1 MKQDA
6 RVDLLEMKTYA
17 EIDVNE
23 TPIVVLGCGHFFT
36 AETLDHL
43 IGMHDV
49 YVTNKFCQFTGFVD
63 ISGALASKIP
73 QCPDCRCPVR
83 QYVTQRYNRVIN
95 RAVIDELSKRFL
107 VNGQTELRGLENQV
121 DGLEKEFE
129 KSRSDITNY
138 LRLATN
144 GNLVGPATNVAKGI
158 QTRYDAS
165 RRLDKDIR
173 SFLRKVEDRYQP
185 AQKLHEATV
194 HANRVNKSKYLDEAL
209 ASLSIRDTVPPV
221 EREYRV
227 TLGGRMVQIKAEC
240 VVLEDKFRIA
250 GALKSAFSGEIA
262 KLPGGSPDRLTKPFL
277 QICATFIM
285 DCNTKS
291 LPKLAVEASLY
302 FARIAWLYQSSGLSD
317 NSDKEKATEYVKEAR
332 ELLEKALELCK
343 QPFQNVEQLKKAAE
357 ESIKLLR
364 REWYEA
370 VTPEELAAI
379 KQAMVS
385 GLQGIATHS
394 GHWYNCVNGHPFA
407 IGECGMPMEQ
417 ARCPECGA
425 LIGGS
430 NHQAVA
436 GVTRAMDMER

>member
-1 MKQDA
+1 
-6 RVDLLEMKTYA
+6 MKTYA

-23 TPIVVLGCGHFFT
+23 TPIIVLGCGHFFT
-36 AETLDHL
+36 TETLNGL

-49 YVTNKFCQFTGFVD
+49 YVTNKFSQ
-63 ISGALASKIP
+63 
-73 QCPDCRCPVR
+73 
-83 QYVTQRYNRVIN
+83 QYVTQRYNRAIN
-95 RAVIDELSKRFL
+95 RAVINEMSKQFL
-107 VNGQTELRGLENQV
+107 INGRTELRGLENQV
-121 DGLEKEFE
+121 NRLEKEYE
-129 KSRSDITNY
+129 KSRSDVTRSI
-138 LRLATN
+138 RLATN
-144 GNLVGPATNVAKGI
+144 SNLAGLTTNI
-158 QTRYDAS
+158 S
-165 RRLDKDIR
+165 
-173 SFLRKVEDRYQP
+173 SFLRKVTDRHQP

-194 HANRVNKSKYLDEAL
+194 HATRANKSKSLDKAL
-209 ASLSIRDTVPPV
+209 AFLSIWDTVPPV
-221 EREYRV
+221 ERDRRV
-227 TLGGRMVQIKAEC
+227 MLGGQMVQIKAEC
-240 VVLEDKFRIA
+240 IILKDKFSIA
-250 GALKSAFSGEIA
+250 GALKSAFSAETA
-262 KLPGGSPDRLTKPFL
+262 KLPSGSLNKLTKPFL

-285 DCNTKS
+285 DSNTES

-302 FARIAWLYQSSGLSD
+302 FARIAQLYQSSRLSD

-343 QPFQNVEQLKKAAE
+343 QPFQNAEQLKKAAE

-370 VTPEELAAI
+370 VTPEELATI

-385 GLQGIATHS
+385 GPRGIATHS

-425 LIGGS
+425 PIGGS